1 METPTIKFFKLDE
14 RAKIPTRAHP
24 TDSGMDICAID
35 DITIFESEVVTVKTG
50 IGAIIPKGYE
60 LQIRPRS
67 GLSSRGIWAAFGTV
81 DEGYRG
87 EIKVVVANVSLSE
100 IEVNKYRIHAGD
112 RIAQLVL
119 VPVVRPSIEEV
130 EKPTDE
136 TDRRENGFGSTGK

>member
-1 METPTIKFFKLDE
+1 MKVKVINKSKHRLPEYATSGSSGFDFKADIDEPWVLHPGETLLVPTGL
-14 RAKIPTRAHP
+14 
-24 TDSGMDICAID
+24 
-35 DITIFESEVVTVKTG
+35 IFAV
-50 IGAIIPKGYE
+50 PKGYE

-87 EIKVVVANVSLSE
+87 EIKVAVANVLLSE
-100 IEVNKYRIHAGD
+100 IEVNKYKIHAGD

-130 EKPTDE
+130 EKPTDK
-136 TDRRENGFGSTGK
+136 TDRGDHGFGSTGK